1 MKHRLALLLLIFLS
15 SIVALNVGSFPINL
29 WATLTAPDPLN
40 PASQILFDIRMP
52 RVLLALI
59 TGAALGLAGAAM
71 QGLLRNP
78 LAEPGILGVSSGAA
92 LAAVVTL
99 YFGFAT
105 WYSWLLP
112 ISAVFGSAAALLV
125 VLAIAGLRAS
135 ITTLILAGVAVS
147 ALLSGLIALA
157 LSMAPS
163 PFAMQEISFWLM
175 GSLANRDISQIL
187 LISPFLAL
195 GGLLILLSGR
205 YLQALTLGEETA
217 TSMGFRGGVER
228 GKILIGSALLVGGAV
243 AVTGVIGFVG
253 LIIPHLLRPLV
264 QADPRRLL
272 LSSALAGAL
281 LVLWMDILVQLVPT
295 TSELKVGVMATLIG
309 GPFFLMLLIQH
320 NLSGSL
326 WGSDQGSGGR
336 GFGSLKAGGGQTAS
350 GEQGGKK

>member
-1 MKHRLALLLLIFLS
+1 MKHRLILIALILIS
-15 SIVALNVGSFPINL
+15 SIAALNVGNYPIDV
-29 WATLTAPDPLN
+29 WHTLITGIFAENNGLPTAPEQ
-40 PASQILFDIRMP
+40 QILFDIRMP

-78 LAEPGILGVSSGAA
+78 LAEPGIIGVSSGAA
-92 LAAVVTL
+92 LAAVIVL

-112 ISAVFGSAAALLV
+112 ISAVTGSAIALFIV
-125 VLAIAGLRAS
+125 VAIAGLRAS

-187 LISPFLAL
+187 LIAPFIFVGAILAFAT
-195 GGLLILLSGR
+195 GR

-217 TSMGFRGGVER
+217 TSMGFNGTVQR

-253 LIIPHLLRPLV
+253 LIVPHLLRPFV
-264 QADPRRLL
+264 HGDPRRLL
-272 LSSALAGAL
+272 TSSMLAGAL
-281 LVLWMDILVQLVPT
+281 LVLWMDILVQVIPT

-326 WGSDQGSGGR
+326 WGSER
-336 GFGSLKAGGGQTAS
+336 
-350 GEQGGKK
+350 

>member
-1 MKHRLALLLLIFLS
+1 
-15 SIVALNVGSFPINL
+15 
-29 WATLTAPDPLN
+29 
-40 PASQILFDIRMP
+40 
-52 RVLLALI
+52 
-59 TGAALGLAGAAM
+59 
-71 QGLLRNP
+71 
-78 LAEPGILGVSSGAA
+78 
-92 LAAVVTL
+92 L

-112 ISAVFGSAAALLV
+112 VSAVFGSAAALLIV
-125 VLAIAGLRAS
+125 ITIAGLRAS

-187 LISPFLAL
+187 LISPFIAI
-195 GGLLILLSGR
+195 GAILVFLSGR

-217 TSMGFRGGVER
+217 TSMGFKGGVER
-228 GKILIGSALLVGGAV
+228 GKILLGSALLVGGAV

-253 LIIPHLLRPLV
+253 LIVPHILRPFV

-272 LSSALAGAL
+272 TSSALAGAL
-281 LVLWMDILVQLVPT
+281 LVLWMDILVQIIPT

-309 GPFFLMLLIQH
+309 GPFFLMLLVQH
-320 NLSGSL
+320 NLSGAL
-326 WGSDQGSGGR
+326 WGSEQGS
-336 GFGSLKAGGGQTAS
+336 SK
-350 GEQGGKK
+350 